1 MSKAIKY
8 YYDLLSPPSRAL
20 WIALKLAKTPFE
32 ECPVALRKK
41 EQLTDEY
48 KRINR
53 FQKVP
58 ALVDGNYHLSESL
71 AMVRYV
77 NIILNTPNDFIIYTL
92 CSYLADSK
100 KLTEQLYPKGLEE
113 RGRIDEYLEWQNLNV
128 RLPCSLY
135 FREAWLFPAN
145 GIKPK
150 PKQEKIDQL
159 VKNVE
164 TGFSQLERLWLDNDY
179 LLGPNLTV
187 ADLFSSSD
195 IEQLR
200 LCQYTV
206 NEKKFPKV
214 AKWLDRVREASQP
227 HHELA
232 HAFLNKKPL
241 QAAQSKA

>member
-58 ALVDGNYHLSESL
+58 ALVDGSFHLSESV
-71 AMVRYV
+71 AMVR
-77 NIILNTPNDFIIYTL
+77 
-92 CSYLADSK
+92 YLADSK
-100 KLTEQLYPKGLEE
+100 KLTEQLYPKSLED
-113 RGRIDEYLEWQNLNV
+113 RGRIDEYLEWQLLNV

-135 FREAWLFPAN
+135 FREAWLFPMN

-150 PKQEKIDQL
+150 PKQEQIDKL

-164 TGFSQLERLWLDNDY
+164 TGFGQLERLWLEKDY
-179 LLGPNLTV
+179 LMGPNLTV
-187 ADLFSSSD
+187 ADLFTSSD

-214 AKWLDRVREASQP
+214 AKWLDRVREAGQP

-232 HAFLNKKPL
+232 HAFLNKKP
-241 QAAQSKA
+241 QQVAQPKP

>member
-32 ECPVALRKK
+32 DCPVALRKK

-58 ALVDGNYHLSESL
+58 ALVDGNFHLSESV
-71 AMVRYV
+71 AMVR
-77 NIILNTPNDFIIYTL
+77 
-92 CSYLADSK
+92 YLADSK
-100 KLTEQLYPKGLEE
+100 KLTEQLYPTSLEE
-113 RGRIDEYLEWQNLNV
+113 RGRIDEYLEWQHLNL

-135 FREAWLFPAN
+135 FREGWLFPAN

-150 PKQEKIDQL
+150 PKQEQIDKL
-159 VKNVE
+159 IKNVE
-164 TGFSQLERLWLDNDY
+164 AGFGQLERLWLEKDY

-195 IEQLR
+195 IEQLK

-206 NEKKFPKV
+206 SEKKFPKV
-214 AKWLDRVREASQP
+214 AKWLERVREASQP

-232 HAFLNKKPL
+232 HAFLNKKPQ